1 MVVFGKPNS
10 SITDTLKAIHIE
22 QIHFECEMCFMF
34 MENRFAAIG
43 VGLDLTKRGLQ
54 GQMKKQGLPWER
66 AKAFDGS
73 ALFSDF
79 VEIDGVSDKISMTLH
94 IDDQIAQ
101 EADYSLMLYKPDQI
115 LAELQTFTTLCDGD
129 IVMTGTPK
137 GVGEVKAGSV
147 FRAAVY

>member
-1 MVVFGKPNS
+1 
-10 SITDTLKAIHIE
+10 
-22 QIHFECEMCFMF
+22 
-34 MENRFAAIG
+34 MEDRFAAIG
-43 VGLDLTKRGLQ
+43 VGLDLTKRGMQ
-54 GQMKKQGLPWER
+54 GVLKKQGLPWER

-115 LAELQTFTTLCDGD
+115 LTEL
-129 IVMTGTPK
+129 
-137 GVGEVKAGSV
+137 
-147 FRAAVY
+147 